1 MDKRIRGRCFEH
13 LELEFC
19 YCLGFRIL
27 ILEFA
32 ERSEAYNNA

>member
-1 MDKRIRGRCFEH
+1 MDIRIRGGCFEY
-13 LELEFC
+13 LN
-19 YCLGFRIL
+19 LGFSPELDSGL